1 MKKFLLVLA
10 AALTAFVA
18 VAQTPEEILEKM
30 DQAME
35 KGEAE
40 GMVMTMTMKIPVLGS
55 FPTKM
60 YSLGKKSRAE
70 VKAMGRQLILWE
82 DNGTTWTYDK
92 KKEEITIEY
101 DGPDSSSDAQEGLGM
116 LDGVEDGYDLKL
128 QKETADSWLIICK
141 KSKGNTNEDDP
152 KKIEIA
158 VYKGSY
164 FLKEMRASM
173 KGVTMI
179 INDVKFGVKEK
190 DVTFDASQF
199 PNATIIDKREKK

>member
-30 DQAME
+30 NQAME
-35 KGEAE
+35 KGDTE

-60 YSLGKKSRAE
+60 YTLGGKSRAE

-92 KKEEITIEY
+92 KSEKVTIDY
-101 DGPDSSSDAQEGLGM
+101 DGPDSSSDAEEGLGM
-116 LDGVEDGYDLKL
+116 LNGVEDGYDLKL
-128 QKETADSWLIICK
+128 QKETADAWLIVCK

-164 FLKEMRASM
+164 ILKEMRASM

-199 PNATIIDKREKK
+199 PNATIIDNREKK

>member
-60 YSLGKKSRAE
+60 YSLGKNSRAE

-82 DNGTTWTYDK
+82 DSGTTWTYDK

-164 FLKEMRASM
+164 ILKEMRASM

>member
-30 DQAME
+30 DQVME

-164 FLKEMRASM
+164 ILKEMRASM